1 MHILSNHLIISFFRI
16 SVTLAHALI
25 DGMPFDTPRQESSD
39 LFTLWPRSSDGCS
52 IVLLSD

>member
-1 MHILSNHLIISFFRI
+1 M
-16 SVTLAHALI
+16 TLAHALI
-25 DGMPFDTPRQESSD
+25 DGMPFDTPRQESTD